1 VYKRQKK
8 NRLTNVK
15 ALFPIS
21 LLTSLK
27 LNDRLII
34 RDKRYVINEMKVNL
48 TSGEVDLSL
57 INDFRAVANIN
68 IPVQSAA
75 ESEVEI
81 PIFLENGVAD
91 MLGYGVDFITYTTEQ
106 LVTVTIPEN
115 LTGLPKTFNYYRN
128 TKPYLTIYQDA

>member
-1 VYKRQKK
+1 
-8 NRLTNVK
+8 
-15 ALFPIS
+15 
-21 LLTSLK
+21 
-27 LNDRLII
+27 
-34 RDKRYVINEMKVNL
+34 MKVNL

-68 IPVQSAA
+68 VPVQSAA
-75 ESEVEI
+75 ESNVEI

-91 MLGYGVDFITYTTEQ
+91 MLGYGVDFIIYTTEQ

-115 LTGLPKTFNYYRN
+115 LPKTFNYYRN